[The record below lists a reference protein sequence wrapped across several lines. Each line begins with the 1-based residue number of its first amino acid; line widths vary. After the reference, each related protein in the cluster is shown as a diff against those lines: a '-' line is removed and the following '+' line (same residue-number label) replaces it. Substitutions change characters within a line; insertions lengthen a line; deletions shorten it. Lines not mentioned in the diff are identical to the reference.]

1 MNRDELIG
9 ALYASIGETCVA
21 EPNIAHIEIHG
32 NEVLGVHL
40 VPGLEVEAEEFSDRI
55 EVKMTVEKD
64 HQINQP
70 VRICFGLLDPNG
82 SQQIDMH
89 IRLEQNSRVAVLAS
103 CTFPNAVDVFHGMD
117 AVIELGKGAEYIY
130 LERHVHGPEGGVEV
144 IPKAKVYLDEG
155 AKFRTD
161 FELVKGAVGKI
172 DIDYEAECQRDS
184 ILDMIAR
191 ISGRGDD
198 KIAINEKAHLLG
210 EGAHGVLRTNI
221 AVKDR
226 ASATIKNTL
235 VASAPGARG
244 HVDCKEIVQD
254 EAFANAIPIVEVKH
268 PKAHVT
274 HEASIGS
281 VDSKQLETL
290 MCRGLT
296 EDQATELIIQ
306 GLLNPRGG
314 DSSQGRWWT
323 APS

>member
-1 MNRDELIG
+1 
-9 ALYASIGETCVA
+9 
-21 EPNIAHIEIHG
+21 
-32 NEVLGVHL
+32 
-40 VPGLEVEAEEFSDRI
+40 
-55 EVKMTVEKD
+55 
-64 HQINQP
+64 
-70 VRICFGLLDPNG
+70 
-82 SQQIDMH
+82 
-89 IRLEQNSRVAVLAS
+89 
-103 CTFPNAVDVFHGMD
+103 
-117 AVIELGKGAEYIY
+117 
-130 LERHVHGPEGGVEV
+130 V

-198 KIAINEKAHLLG
+198 QIAINEKAHLLG

-226 ASATIKNTL
+226 ARAEIKNTL
-235 VASAPGARG
+235 IASAPGARG
-244 HVDCKEIVQD
+244 HVDCKEIVQG

-314 DSSQGRWWT
+314 NSSQKKWWT
-323 APS
+323 TPS